1 IIVKMLL
8 ILTCLA
14 CLLANVAA
22 RDVEATLKPLYE
34 KLNKYGLKKSYTD
47 VAKFYHSQG
56 VLVKRNE
63 HVLYGREQIAERYKK
78 LYERIGP
85 HMFVLSNETYQG
97 TRDYMMAEFNYQV
110 LKTKEG
116 PLTFKGE
123 MIHIWK
129 REDGKWR
136 IYHEEYKGLK

>member
-1 IIVKMLL
+1 MSKMLL

-22 RDVEATLKPLYE
+22 RDVKTTLEPLYE
-34 KLNKYGLKKSYTD
+34 KLDKYGQKLNYAA

-56 VLVKRNE
+56 VIVRRDESVK
-63 HVLYGREQIAERYKK
+63 YGRKQIAEKYKE

-85 HMFVLSNETYQG
+85 HTFVLSNQTYQG
-97 TRDYMMAEFNYQV
+97 TSDYMITDFDFEV

-116 PLTFKGE
+116 PLIFKGK
-123 MIHIWK
+123 MTHIWK

-136 IYHEEYKGLK
+136 IYHEEYKLLK

>member
-1 IIVKMLL
+1 MLL

-34 KLNKYGLKKSYTD
+34 KLNKYGLKRNYAD

-63 HVLYGREQIAERYKK
+63 HALYGRER
-78 LYERIGP
+78 
-85 HMFVLSNETYQG
+85 